1 MRLRARKVCLRVDEE
16 LLEEFTQVARLLGMS
31 RSEAIRKAMEMFIA
45 SNRPGRGSSMTA
57 RMRGPVRSGL
67 SLKELE
73 EMYLKP
79 K

>member
-1 MRLRARKVCLRVDEE
+1 MLD
-16 LLEEFTQVARLLGMS
+16 TS

-57 RMRGPVRSGL
+57 RMRGLVRSGL

-79 K
+79 R

>member
-57 RMRGPVRSGL
+57 RMRGLVRSGL

>member
-1 MRLRARKVCLRVDEE
+1 MRLRARKVCLRVDKE

-57 RMRGPVRSGL
+57 RMRGLVRSGL

-79 K
+79 R